1 MSALTRNVKV
11 GLMFMIGLVLLV
23 GALYFIGNKQNL
35 FGNTI
40 KIQAEFE
47 EVNGLMKGNKVR
59 YSGIDVGTVSD
70 VRILN
75 DSVVLVDMVIDAE
88 ATGFIRTNAL
98 ATVGSDGLM
107 GNKILNINSSKG
119 KAPYISEGIIIQSV
133 APLDTDEIMR
143 TLSRTNDDMST
154 IAQNLKS
161 ITQKIEDEN
170 MVWNLLS
177 DSALALNIKNTV
189 RNVDYTSV
197 QLTNISRTFSEVAKD
212 VQSGKGTVGKLL
224 KDTSFIERL
233 DNAIMGIQNVSDS
246 LNRLTGNIADI
257 TDDIKAGKGA
267 AGRILNDEQFDK
279 DLSETM
285 ENMKKASKA
294 LEEDLEALKHSIFFR
309 KYFKKKAKEAENN

>member
-1 MSALTRNVKV
+1 MSALTRNVRV
-11 GLMFMIGLVLLV
+11 GLMFLIGLVLLI
-23 GALYFIGNKQNL
+23 GALYFIGNRQNL

-75 DSVVLVDMVIDAE
+75 DSIVLVDMVIDAE
-88 ATGFIRTNAL
+88 ATSFIRTNAL
-98 ATVGSDGLM
+98 AAVGSDGLM
-107 GNKILNINSSKG
+107 GNKILNINASKG
-119 KAPYISEGIIIQSV
+119 EALYIKEGDVIKSV
-133 APLDTDEIMR
+133 TPLDTDEIMR
-143 TLSRTNDDMST
+143 TLSRTNDDMSM

-189 RNVDYTSV
+189 RNVDYTSAE
-197 QLTNISRTFSEVAKD
+197 LTNISRTFSQVAKD
-212 VQSGKGTVGKLL
+212 VQDGKGTVGKLL
-224 KDTSFIERL
+224 KDTSFIERV
-233 DNAIMGIQNVSDS
+233 DNALLGIQNVSDS
-246 LNRLTGNIADI
+246 LNRLTGNISDI

-267 AGRILNDEQFDK
+267 AGRILKDEQFDK
-279 DLSETM
+279 DLTETM

-309 KYFKKKAKEAENN
+309 KYFKKKAKEEKK

>member
-1 MSALTRNVKV
+1 
-11 GLMFMIGLVLLV
+11 MFMIGLVLLV